1 MKVDNSLMMK
11 VLSKR
16 LPLVFGLLVVSTCTF
31 GQSNDRA
38 LRRQNASAMHLSKQY
53 EDSLKTYGDQLYAPD
68 GQVPTTLSQGDMAPI
83 FLPLTFYRDITRKA
97 FALDGSL
104 TPIDSQL
111 LSMYLRHPELVVNTQ
126 SRLEKTG
133 SVLEPTTVVQ
143 QPTTLVRK
151 TAPQEP
157 EAEPIDMVVLK
168 PNFWTIKGDYYLQF
182 LQNYI
187 SGNWYKGGESNYSMV
202 GSATIEANY
211 NNKQKVKWD
220 NKLEVKLGFQ
230 TTKSDTVHSLKTSE
244 DLFRYTGKLGLQA
257 TKKWYYTVQ
266 VLAYTQFMRNYKAN
280 QDMVLSDF
288 MSPFNLNVSVGMD
301 YTVDWFKSR
310 LTGTIH
316 LAPAAYNYK
325 YVGRLAL
332 ASRYGLDE
340 GNHSLH
346 DIGTLFTVDLKWKFS
361 DNISWLTRL
370 YGYTT
375 YQRCELEW
383 ENTFTFQFNK
393 YISTKLFVFP
403 RFDDGA
409 KRDDKHGYWQFKE
422 FVSLGFSYSF

>member
-104 TPIDSQL
+104 TPIDAQL

-168 PNFWTIKGDYYLQF
+168 PNIWTIKGD
-182 LQNYI
+182 
-187 SGNWYKGGESNYSMV
+187 
-202 GSATIEANY
+202 
-211 NNKQKVKWD
+211 
-220 NKLEVKLGFQ
+220 
-230 TTKSDTVHSLKTSE
+230 
-244 DLFRYTGKLGLQA
+244 
-257 TKKWYYTVQ
+257 
-266 VLAYTQFMRNYKAN
+266 
-280 QDMVLSDF
+280 
-288 MSPFNLNVSVGMD
+288 
-301 YTVDWFKSR
+301 
-310 LTGTIH
+310 
-316 LAPAAYNYK
+316 
-325 YVGRLAL
+325 
-332 ASRYGLDE
+332 
-340 GNHSLH
+340 
-346 DIGTLFTVDLKWKFS
+346 
-361 DNISWLTRL
+361 
-370 YGYTT
+370 
-375 YQRCELEW
+375 
-383 ENTFTFQFNK
+383 
-393 YISTKLFVFP
+393 
-403 RFDDGA
+403 
-409 KRDDKHGYWQFKE
+409 
-422 FVSLGFSYSF
+422 